1 MSAVSS
7 FSSCS
12 YSVIMLSF
20 FGYLVGSISI
30 NINCE
35 RVMVSD
41 IKKPNIPLLSS
52 VISDSGGDWGDITC
66 HGQHTRHCRQNHQ
79 LYIKPTPPL
88 LPYMSF
94 LQNHF
99 ENRKTSYSFSESCD
113 MALCWLQ
120 KQVSK
125 HMWNGKWWRLGQTKY
140 PTRQWTKKW
149 KLELKSKC
157 CIARKVKIVTQAKWA
172 EDREL
177 EWAPPCL
184 SSPDN
189 GRRAPNG
196 LKVVCPL
203 KKRAP
208 LLSEWVWQ
216 CDMPSEWA
224 DKEFGC
230 MDQAGLCS

>member
-1 MSAVSS
+1 M
-7 FSSCS
+7 
-12 YSVIMLSF
+12 
-20 FGYLVGSISI
+20 
-30 NINCE
+30 
-35 RVMVSD
+35 
-41 IKKPNIPLLSS
+41 
-52 VISDSGGDWGDITC
+52 ISDSGGDWGDITC

-125 HMWNGKWWRLGQTKY
+125 HMWNGKWWRLGQTKQ
-140 PTRQWTKKW
+140 PTRYWTKKW

-157 CIARKVKIVTQAKWA
+157 CIHSLQERLKLWHKRKGQKIENLNGHPLVFPHQIMEGEFQMDWSG
-172 EDREL
+172 L
-177 EWAPPCL
+177 PPE
-184 SSPDN
+184 
-189 GRRAPNG
+189 
-196 LKVVCPL
+196 
-203 KKRAP
+203 KRAL

-216 CDMPSEWA
+216 CDMPSEWV
-224 DKEFGC
+224 DK
-230 MDQAGLCS
+230 AGTS